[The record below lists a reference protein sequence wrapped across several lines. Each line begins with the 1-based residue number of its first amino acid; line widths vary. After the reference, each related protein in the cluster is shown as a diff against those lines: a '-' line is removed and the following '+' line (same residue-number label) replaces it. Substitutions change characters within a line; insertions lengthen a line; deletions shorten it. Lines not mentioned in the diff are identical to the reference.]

1 MGRDTCTH
9 TRIYEQT
16 RDTTTTMMMTMM
28 MMMVVAVVAAQF
40 SNHVA
45 AALHPWMQINELPYV
60 LSSIP

>member
-1 MGRDTCTH
+1 
-9 TRIYEQT
+9 
-16 RDTTTTMMMTMM
+16 MMMTMM